1 MPLGRILVVD
11 DEPAIRQ
18 SVRLTLTKAGYDIV
32 EAEDGEKAIQAIR
45 SGDNPLLVDTII
57 CDLQMPKVNGMEAV
71 AFFRQQFP
79 GVPVLVLTGHPSVSS
94 ASELFKKGIT
104 DYLSKPIEPAK
115 LVEVV
120 GKAVKKRELFP
131 DDFKV

>member
-11 DEPAIRQ
+11 DEPALRQ
-18 SVRLTLTKAGYDIV
+18 SIRLTLTKAGYDIV
-32 EAEDGEKAIQAIR
+32 EAEDGEKAIAAIR
-45 SGDNPLLVDTII
+45 SGDNPLMVDTII

-79 GVPVLVLTGHPSVSS
+79 GVPVLVLTGHPSVDS
-94 ASELFKKGIT
+94 ASTLFKKGIT

>member
-1 MPLGRILVVD
+1 MPLGRVLVVD

-18 SVRLTLTKAGYDIV
+18 SIRMTLTKAGYDIV

-45 SGDNPLLVDTII
+45 SGDNPLMVDTII

-71 AFFRQQFP
+71 AFFRAQFP
-79 GVPVLVLTGHPSVSS
+79 GVPVLVLTGHPTVES

-115 LVEVV
+115 LMAVV
-120 GKAVKKRELFP
+120 AKAVKQHEMFK

>member
-11 DEPAIRQ
+11 DEPTLRQ
-18 SVRLTLTKAGYDIV
+18 SVRMTLTKAGYDVV
-32 EAEDGEKAIQAIR
+32 EAEDGEKAIQTIR
-45 SGDNPLLVDTII
+45 SGDNPLMVDTII

-79 GVPVLVLTGHPSVSS
+79 GVPVLVLTGHATVES
-94 ASELFKKGIT
+94 ASALFKKGIT
-104 DYLSKPIEPAK
+104 DYLTKPIEPAK